1 MYGQGPVFINKPL
14 KSNHVEPF
22 SLNVEFRSD
31 YPKKEIGRV
40 ILLNWNRYFSKL
52 CISCHWLFLPWAK
65 LLQNCMIFL
74 GIIWK
79 IVIIFCK
86 GVNSLTKETR
96 TAPHSRVLALKF
108 CQWELA
114 HTKNV

>member
-1 MYGQGPVFINKPL
+1 VYGQGPVFINKPL

-65 LLQNCMIFL
+65 LLQNCMIFFRDNL
-74 GIIWK
+74 E
-79 IVIIFCK
+79 
-86 GVNSLTKETR
+86 NSDYILQRSELTD
-96 TAPHSRVLALKF
+96 
-108 CQWELA
+108 
-114 HTKNV
+114 